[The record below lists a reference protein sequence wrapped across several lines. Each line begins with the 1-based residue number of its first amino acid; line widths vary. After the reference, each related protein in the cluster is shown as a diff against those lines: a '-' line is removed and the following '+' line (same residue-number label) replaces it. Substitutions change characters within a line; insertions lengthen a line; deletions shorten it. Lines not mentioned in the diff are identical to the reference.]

1 MSLGLSSPSLH
12 QLDHLLETYRRH
24 GFDAGYDQ
32 ALRDQ
37 LAGLVLQAERFL
49 SGRETSVEERKLLY
63 AFVARLES
71 QLTRQS
77 PFAEPDLIDGAG
89 I

>member
-1 MSLGLSSPSLH
+1 MSLGVSPSIH
-12 QLDHLLETYRRH
+12 QLDHVLETYRRH

-37 LAGLVLQAERFL
+37 LAGLVLNAERFL
-49 SGRETSVEERKLLY
+49 GGRDASAEERKLIY
-63 AFVARLES
+63 QFVARLES
-71 QLTRQS
+71 LLTQQS
-77 PFAEPDLIDGAG
+77 PFAGPDLIDGAG